1 MASTLLAALAWGVA
15 GVAGLLVVLLFV
27 PVRLQARL
35 SRDPAR
41 FRLRFGLFWGLV
53 RLTLVDTGRPKALPK
68 TRRDLEPEASTSS
81 KSATPRRNARR
92 TGGRRRPWRALIR
105 AGFEALSV
113 IRVER
118 FEGIIA
124 FGLGDPASTGEAF
137 GRAMGLVAATPC
149 RGRVQ
154 LVPVFDR
161 VTLEG
166 DGILIVSLIPA
177 RLIPVAARL
186 GWAMRPRRLS
196 WGRA

>member
-1 MASTLLAALAWGVA
+1 MASTLLAALAWGLA

-41 FRLRFGLFWGLV
+41 FRLRLGLLWGLV
-53 RLTLVDTGRPKALPK
+53 RLTLVDTARPKA
-68 TRRDLEPEASTSS
+68 RRDPEPEASTSS

-92 TGGRRRPWRALIR
+92 AGGRRPPWRALIR

-118 FEGIIA
+118 FEGTIA
-124 FGLGDPASTGEAF
+124 FGLGDPAATGEAF
-137 GRAMGLVAATPC
+137 GRAMGLVAATPF

-161 VTLEG
+161 VTLDG

-177 RLIPVAARL
+177 RLIPVAIRL